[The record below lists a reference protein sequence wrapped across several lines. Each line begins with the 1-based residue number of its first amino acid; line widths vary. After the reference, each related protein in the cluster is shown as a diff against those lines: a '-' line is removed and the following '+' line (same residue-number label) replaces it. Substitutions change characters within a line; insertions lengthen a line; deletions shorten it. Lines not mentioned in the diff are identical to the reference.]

1 MMHEDRTRALT
12 LTGVN
17 LVIEAGAGTGKTT
30 LLIDRLCLC
39 VLVQHIPVEKLVALT
54 FTDKAAAEIKTRF
67 IFKLQQLIQL
77 IQQEQITPV
86 DPQVYVTSKQY
97 RTLRF
102 LREQFGL
109 SNTDLLERAQTALA
123 HLDRAAIGTIHSF
136 CAEIL
141 KMFPLEAGISPNAQ
155 IDTGQ
160 KATQLFEEHW
170 NAFLDKELGI
180 NAPRE
185 KQWKQALQT
194 LSLADLKIFAEEL
207 AAIKPVDYDY
217 YSHRDFLA
225 DICYQKSLETQQLA
239 TVHIPVG
246 KKPRAIEKALLWA
259 SHSLQR
265 TQAFLKGEE
274 VLAPSEESCPTIPSN
289 ISKGW
294 DEADFEQA
302 RSWVNFAQKIFSV
315 RHRLSGSNVPESPCQ
330 GLFP

>member
-86 DPQVYVTSKQY
+86 EPQVYVTSKQY

-225 DICYQKSLETQQLA
+225 DIC
-239 TVHIPVG
+239 
-246 KKPRAIEKALLWA
+246 
-259 SHSLQR
+259 
-265 TQAFLKGEE
+265 
-274 VLAPSEESCPTIPSN
+274 
-289 ISKGW
+289 
-294 DEADFEQA
+294 
-302 RSWVNFAQKIFSV
+302 
-315 RHRLSGSNVPESPCQ
+315 
-330 GLFP
+330 